1 MYKENKANSG
11 INLRYITNGVNNDS
25 TNNIRGR
32 INNVR

>member
-1 MYKENKANSG
+1 MKKIKLIAVR
-11 INLRYITNGVNNDS
+11 INLRYVTNDVNNDS